1 MRHFL
6 LSFIMFFVFVSCS
19 RSGDE
24 VPNVKPANLLELKG
38 ADVSFLPELR
48 ESGINLQ
55 NSNNQNQDVLGILK
69 SSGVNT
75 VRLRLWH
82 TPETPT
88 SSLGT
93 VKSISQEARALGLKI
108 FITVHYSD
116 TWADPGAQKK
126 PTAWENLTFSELKN
140 ELYQYTKAVMQEIN
154 PDYIQIGNEINSGFL
169 FPEGYSSNASQFTEL
184 LKEGVRAVRE
194 TNPETGIALHYA
206 GFEGAN
212 PFFTSLSN
220 IDYDIIGISYYPIW
234 HGKNLNELEES
245 LNLLSNTQNKKIL
258 IAETAYPFTLE
269 WNDSTNNII
278 GLNSQISP
286 EFSASPAGQR
296 DFVNKIKNIIS
307 ETPKGMG
314 FCYRGGEWVSYEG
327 KSATDGS
334 YWENQAFWDFQNK
347 PLPVLETFRN

>member
-1 MRHFL
+1 
-6 LSFIMFFVFVSCS
+6 MF
-19 RSGDE
+19 
-24 VPNVKPANLLELKG
+24 P
-38 ADVSFLPELR
+38 
-48 ESGINLQ
+48 
-55 NSNNQNQDVLGILK
+55 
-69 SSGVNT
+69 
-75 VRLRLWH
+75 
-82 TPETPT
+82 
-88 SSLGT
+88 
-93 VKSISQEARALGLKI
+93 
-108 FITVHYSD
+108 
-116 TWADPGAQKK
+116 
-126 PTAWENLTFSELKN
+126 
-140 ELYQYTKAVMQEIN
+140 
-154 PDYIQIGNEINSGFL
+154 
-169 FPEGYSSNASQFTEL
+169 
-184 LKEGVRAVRE
+184 
-194 TNPETGIALHYA
+194 
-206 GFEGAN
+206 
-212 PFFTSLSN
+212 
-220 IDYDIIGISYYPIW
+220 YDIIGISYYPIW
-234 HGKNLNELEES
+234 HGKNLNELKES